1 MVLVFATFYLLTS
14 SPSAPSLFSTTWSV
28 WPALFLQMLFALGFL
43 SPAHLCPM
51 LVLPPSMV
59 LPCGALSF
67 TAPKMKDLQ
76 LLVMSRTLYSPK
88 PVQLPCKAPV
98 SASSRLGSW
107 TQEEWALE
115 RSSTRKAAA
124 FMRDQALQELSLQ
137 QLWAFWDF
145 SQYQLLIGSSWGLNL
160 LSPAG

>member
-14 SPSAPSLFSTTWSV
+14 SPSAPPLFSTTWSL
-28 WPALFLQMLFALGFL
+28 WPALFLQMLLALGFL

-51 LVLPPSMV
+51 LVFPPSMV
-59 LPCGALSF
+59 LPCEALSF
-67 TAPKMKDLQ
+67 TAPEMKDLQ
-76 LLVMSRTLYSPK
+76 LLVMSRTSYSPK

-98 SASSRLGSW
+98 SSSSRLGGW

-115 RSSTRKAAA
+115 SSSTRKAAA